1 MQHLSGSWVSRTEP
15 CWDLP
20 KIHPVPDIQ
29 AKAAEPIRSEH
40 RPCRMRVSAVL
51 LLQILGEDSLLV
63 HKPLGLPGLAVG
75 GVVSLLLLR
84 LVLDDLVV
92 REFLLILSRLSRMT
106 SSTLAR
112 DSS

>member
-1 MQHLSGSWVSRTEP
+1 
-15 CWDLP
+15 
-20 KIHPVPDIQ
+20 
-29 AKAAEPIRSEH
+29 
-40 RPCRMRVSAVL
+40 MRVSAVL

-75 GVVSLLLLR
+75 GVVSLLILR